1 MENFNDIE
9 YLRRDFLKNDYK
21 LLILSITKRCNL
33 KCLYCRGANEWY
45 DVLSKNSKRL
55 DFDTNEWDTLV
66 DFCEKNRIL
75 EVLLTGG
82 EPTEYPFIEEF
93 LSFLKSNNIR
103 FSIHTNGSSK
113 KWESILQHL
122 IEIDLKPNIA
132 MSVELY
138 DDLQQEVRGCDIP
151 YDLIDKM
158 IQNKFNIEFKVTLHQ
173 KLLKYLDGIEEKLRF
188 WQKRGIKSIRFQPV
202 EPVGNGFEESLI
214 LDKQFAFFM
223 ELLLKLKATNHDM
236 ESFIRNSCESLETI
250 KSLIENGCV
259 DESVPEQCITHKK
272 ILFLNTD
279 NKALNCK
286 SLWNR
291 ENIPCRSD
299 TFSYVCCGYK
309 S

>member
-33 KCLYCRGANEWY
+33 RCLYCRGANEWY
-45 DVLSKNSKRL
+45 DVLSKNSQSL
-55 DFDTNEWDTLV
+55 DFNKNEWHTLV
-66 DFCEKNRIL
+66 DFCEKNKIL

-82 EPTEYPFIEEF
+82 EPIEYPFIEEF

-113 KWESILQHL
+113 KWEGLLQHL

-158 IQNKFNIEFKVTLHQ
+158 IQNEFNIEFKVTLHQ
-173 KLLKYLDGIEEKLRF
+173 KLLKYLDSIEEKLKF
-188 WQKRGIKSIRFQPV
+188 WHRRGVKSIKFQPV
-202 EPVGNGFEESLI
+202 EPVGNGFEESLK
-214 LDKQFAFFM
+214 LDKKFASFI
-223 ELLLKLKATNHDM
+223 ELLLKFKASNHDL
-236 ESFIRNSCESLETI
+236 ESFIRNSCESFETI
-250 KSLIENGCV
+250 KSLIENGYV

-279 NKALNCK
+279 NKVLNCK

-291 ENIPCRSD
+291 ENTPCRSD